1 MESDLTIKNS
11 TKKHYVLLCVYV
23 VFCKR
28 LASRGSQWQQIVKT
42 IAALWLGRLEARLGA
57 LSSVRVQRELHTGKK
72 KMKQILKQ
80 YLQTKKA
87 ELTTYSNAVHSWVL
101 LLLSHGKFT
110 KWFLSLNLKGSPK
123 KRCGIT
129 ETFNRFFVLRPYRPW
144 GPQWIENF
152 KNSNSDKIPREE
164 QESK

>member
-1 MESDLTIKNS
+1 MADDATLRKKKQLLIPDTQINTMESDLTIKNS

-57 LSSVRVQRELHTGKK
+57 SAQFVYRGSFIQEK

-80 YLQTKKA
+80 YLQTKKT
-87 ELTTYSNAVHSWVL
+87 ELPTYSNAVQSWVL
-101 LLLSHGKFT
+101 PLLSHGKFT
-110 KWFLSLNLKGSPK
+110 KWFLSLSLKGSPK
-123 KRCGIT
+123 KRCGISRDVQPILCV
-129 ETFNRFFVLRPYRPW
+129 ETL
-144 GPQWIENF
+144 
-152 KNSNSDKIPREE
+152 
-164 QESK
+164 